1 MRCCSQ
7 LGCFHPWSRDCRNW
21 SRRPVS
27 RSLGHSRID
36 CETGEKT
43 LLPGTRTQCLW
54 DSGMSG
60 SSFRRDSDGERHLA
74 MVLLDVWSSSALP
87 YDVMSTDKSSNL
99 PIGGASFVLILT
111 ILKLQERFAGSK
123 DSVVSRLKS
132 LDMLGMILI
141 MASVCCLILALHWGS
156 SSLPWG
162 SSRVVGLLVGAGLLL
177 AAFLFSQWKLQDLAT
192 VPLRVLLQR
201 SIMMGAL
208 FSFFLEMSIYVV
220 SGWLCP

>member
-1 MRCCSQ
+1 
-7 LGCFHPWSRDCRNW
+7 
-21 SRRPVS
+21 
-27 RSLGHSRID
+27 
-36 CETGEKT
+36 
-43 LLPGTRTQCLW
+43 
-54 DSGMSG
+54 MSG